1 MASVLVGNELISPCG
16 HDSGRVS
23 LAFLA
28 IFNDVGGGVFLSL
41 LPGES
46 QGRRQRLPPTCVA
59 PPSPIPLSPP
69 GPRQS
74 L

>member
-1 MASVLVGNELISPCG
+1 MASVLVGNELISTCG

-28 IFNDVGGGVFLSL
+28 IFNDVGGVFLSL

-46 QGRRQRLPPTCVA
+46 QGRRQRLPPARVA

-74 L
+74 S